1 MLWQLNGQ
9 IKVMSTTFGIHVSS
23 FYGEDD
29 IEVVVAFRSSTI
41 RWENPLAH
49 LLPDDTKVEALDNS
63 HQGIYTIGDIKKEIK
78 AQDSRPKNMNK

>member
-9 IKVMSTTFGIHVSS
+9 IKVMSTTFVIHVPSPLDGE
-23 FYGEDD
+23 GED
-29 IEVVVAFRSSTI
+29 IRVAFRSNGI
-41 RWENPLAH
+41 RWKNPIAR

-63 HQGIYTIGDIKKEIK
+63 PQGIYTIGDIKKEIK